1 MSSQEDKL
9 EIKGCKGLSN
19 VELNGP
25 SLANVYG
32 VSLGSRG
39 KEKEIE
45 LILDSFNFPFPI
57 EPKNIWSQEEM
68 VSFNRK
74 KKHLLKMT
82 LIFPSCFPYH
92 ICLFGGRPSEMS
104 WTALH
109 LSRTLWKAF
118 N

>member
-1 MSSQEDKL
+1 
-9 EIKGCKGLSN
+9 
-19 VELNGP
+19 
-25 SLANVYG
+25 
-32 VSLGSRG
+32 
-39 KEKEIE
+39 
-45 LILDSFNFPFPI
+45 
-57 EPKNIWSQEEM
+57 M
-68 VSFNRK
+68 VSFNRKESINRKK

-104 WTALH
+104 WTALN

>member
-39 KEKEIE
+39 EEKEIEGKEIE
-45 LILDSFNFPFPI
+45 LISG
-57 EPKNIWSQEEM
+57 
-68 VSFNRK
+68 
-74 KKHLLKMT
+74 
-82 LIFPSCFPYH
+82 
-92 ICLFGGRPSEMS
+92 LF
-104 WTALH
+104 
-109 LSRTLWKAF
+109 
-118 N
+118 